1 MITLALAMLRSFIA
15 DRVAAILTLLAPL
28 AFFSL
33 IALFYRHLEA
43 TDGFRF
49 EIAVVDES
57 GSADARL
64 FAEAMQSCGMQ
75 RVHVSEVRE
84 SGLSTEGVLATVH
97 IPNGFS
103 RSDPRV
109 LVEAA
114 SPLPGASD
122 AALQLVNAANAR
134 AFAVDLPAVTAQVIS
149 LNGMLVRGSA
159 AGIALIFIMFS
170 SASIASRSLGDD
182 ASGLQDR
189 LRSLGISAAASTAAR
204 IVAISIIAWCQLALT
219 LAWAALAFQLVP
231 LSVLALM
238 CASFV
243 AAVTSAAFF
252 VALAALCGSR
262 ARFVAIA
269 PVITLVLSALSG
281 SMIPRILLPTS
292 IAAVGGW
299 LFPAWAIDACSAAIE
314 GRFDGRSIGLLT
326 AMSVASTLVA
336 LFVARR
342 SARS

>member
-1 MITLALAMLRSFIA
+1 MITLALAMLRSFVA
-15 DRVAAILTLLAPL
+15 DRVAAILTMLAPL
-28 AFFSL
+28 AFFTL

-64 FAEAMQSCGMQ
+64 FAEAMQSCGLQ

-84 SGLSTEGVLATVH
+84 SGRSTQGVLATVH

-103 RSDPRV
+103 RFDPHV

-134 AFAVDLPAVTAQVIS
+134 AFAVDLPAVTAQVTS

-189 LRSLGISAAASTAAR
+189 LRSLGVSAAASTAAR

-231 LSVLALM
+231 SSVIALI
-238 CASFV
+238 CASFI

-292 IAAVGGW
+292 IASVGGW
-299 LFPAWAIDACSAAIE
+299 LFPAWAIDACSAAID
-314 GRFDGRSIGLLT
+314 GRFDGRSIGMLA

-336 LFVARR
+336 LFCARR
-342 SARS
+342 SAR

>member
-1 MITLALAMLRSFIA
+1 MTLAFAMLRSFLA
-15 DRVAAILTLLAPL
+15 DRVAALLTLLAPL
-28 AFFSL
+28 AFFTL

-134 AFAVDLPAVTAQVIS
+134 AFAIDLPAVTAQVIS

-189 LRSLGISAAASTAAR
+189 LRSLGVSAAASTAAR

-231 LSVLALM
+231 TSVLALI
-238 CASFV
+238 CASFI

-281 SMIPRILLPTS
+281 SMIPRVLLPTS
-292 IAAVGGW
+292 IASVGGW
-299 LFPAWAIDACSAAIE
+299 LFPAWAIDACSAAID
-314 GRFDGRSIGLLT
+314 GRFDGRSIGMLA

-336 LFVARR
+336 LFCARR
-342 SARS
+342 SAR

>member
-1 MITLALAMLRSFIA
+1 
-15 DRVAAILTLLAPL
+15 
-28 AFFSL
+28 
-33 IALFYRHLEA
+33 
-43 TDGFRF
+43 
-49 EIAVVDES
+49 
-57 GSADARL
+57 
-64 FAEAMQSCGMQ
+64 MQ
-75 RVHVSEVRE
+75 RVHVSEIHGSE
-84 SGLSTEGVLATVH
+84 PGSHGVLATVH
-97 IPNGFS
+97 IPVGFS
-103 RSDPRV
+103 RADPRV

-134 AFAVDLPAVTAQVIS
+134 AFAVDLPAVTVQVTS

-189 LRSLGISAAASTAAR
+189 LRSLGVSAAASTAAR
-204 IVAISIIAWCQLALT
+204 IVAISVIAWCQLALT

-231 LSVLALM
+231 GSVLTLM
-238 CASFV
+238 FASFV
-243 AAVTSAAFF
+243 ASVTSAAFF

-292 IAAVGGW
+292 IASVGGW
-299 LFPAWAIDACSAAIE
+299 LFPAWAIDACSAAID
-314 GRFDGRSIGLLT
+314 GRFDGQAIGLLA
-326 AMSVASTLVA
+326 AMSIASTVVA
-336 LFVARR
+336 LAIAPR
-342 SARS
+342 SAR

>member
-1 MITLALAMLRSFIA
+1 MITLTLVMLRSFMA
-15 DRVAAILTLLAPL
+15 DRVAAFLTLLAPI
-28 AFFSL
+28 AFFTL

-49 EIAVVDES
+49 EIAIIDES

-64 FAEAMQSCGMQ
+64 FAEAMKSSSMQ
-75 RVHVSEVRE
+75 RVHVYELLDAEAS
-84 SGLSTEGVLATVH
+84 SHGTLATIR
-97 IPNGFS
+97 IPDGFN
-103 RSDPRV
+103 RADARV
-109 LVEAA
+109 AVEAA

-134 AFAVDLPAVTAQVIS
+134 AFAVDLPVLAVQVSS
-149 LNGMLVRGSA
+149 LDGMLVRGSA

-189 LRSLGISAAASTAAR
+189 LRSLGISASSCTVAR
-204 IVAISIIAWCQLALT
+204 ISAISVIAWCQLALT
-219 LAWAALAFQLVP
+219 LAWAALVFQIVP
-231 LSVLALM
+231 GSVVALA
-238 CASFV
+238 CASGV
-243 AAVTSAAFF
+243 AACASAAFF

-281 SMIPRILLPTS
+281 SMIPRILLPSS
-292 IAAVGGW
+292 IATVGGW
-299 LFPAWAIDACSAAIE
+299 LFPAWAIDACSAAID
-314 GRFDGRSIGLLT
+314 GRFDVRSM
-326 AMSVASTLVA
+326 AMLAAVAGVCTVVA
-336 LFVARR
+336 LVCSPRGAR
-342 SARS
+342 

>member
-1 MITLALAMLRSFIA
+1 
-15 DRVAAILTLLAPL
+15 
-28 AFFSL
+28 
-33 IALFYRHLEA
+33 
-43 TDGFRF
+43 
-49 EIAVVDES
+49 
-57 GSADARL
+57 
-64 FAEAMQSCGMQ
+64 
-75 RVHVSEVRE
+75 
-84 SGLSTEGVLATVH
+84 VH

-134 AFAVDLPAVTAQVIS
+134 AFAVDLPAVTAQVTS

-189 LRSLGISAAASTAAR
+189 LRSLGVSAAASTASR

-231 LSVLALM
+231 GSVMALT
-238 CASFV
+238 CASFI

-292 IAAVGGW
+292 IASVGGW
-299 LFPAWAIDACSAAIE
+299 LFPAWAIDACSAAID
-314 GRFDGRSIGLLT
+314 GRFDVRSIGMLT

-336 LFVARR
+336 LFFARR
-342 SARS
+342 SARG

>member
-1 MITLALAMLRSFIA
+1 MTLALAMLRSFVA
-15 DRVAAILTLLAPL
+15 DRVAALLTLLAPL
-28 AFFSL
+28 AFFTL

-64 FAEAMQSCGMQ
+64 FAEAMQSCAMQ

-84 SGLSTEGVLATVH
+84 SGLSTHGVLATVH

-134 AFAVDLPAVTAQVIS
+134 AFAVDLPAVTAQVTS

-189 LRSLGISAAASTAAR
+189 LRSLGVSAAASTAAR

-219 LAWAALAFQLVP
+219 LAWGALAFQLVP
-231 LSVLALM
+231 SSLMALI
-238 CASFV
+238 CASFI

-281 SMIPRILLPTS
+281 SMIPRVLLPTS
-292 IAAVGGW
+292 IASVGGW
-299 LFPAWAIDACSAAIE
+299 LFPAWAIDACSAAID
-314 GRFDGRSIGLLT
+314 GQFDGRSIGLLT
-326 AMSVASTLVA
+326 AMSVVSTLVA

-342 SARS
+342 SVRG

>member
-1 MITLALAMLRSFIA
+1 MTLALAMLRSFLA
-15 DRVAAILTLLAPL
+15 DRVAALLTLLAPL
-28 AFFSL
+28 AFFTL

-84 SGLSTEGVLATVH
+84 AGLSTHGVLATVH

-134 AFAVDLPAVTAQVIS
+134 AFAVDLPAVTAQVTS

-189 LRSLGISAAASTAAR
+189 LRSLGVSAAASTAAR

-231 LSVLALM
+231 TSVIALI
-238 CASFV
+238 CASFI

-292 IAAVGGW
+292 IASVGGW
-299 LFPAWAIDACSAAIE
+299 LFPAWAIDACSAAID
-314 GRFDGRSIGLLT
+314 GRFDGRSIGMLA
-326 AMSVASTLVA
+326 AMSVVSTLVA
-336 LFVARR
+336 LFCARR
-342 SARS
+342 NARA

>member
-1 MITLALAMLRSFIA
+1 MTLALAMLRSFLA
-15 DRVAAILTLLAPL
+15 DRVAALLTLLAPL
-28 AFFSL
+28 AFFTL

-64 FAEAMQSCGMQ
+64 FAEAMQACGMQ

-84 SGLSTEGVLATVH
+84 SGLSTHGVLATVH

-134 AFAVDLPAVTAQVIS
+134 AFAVDLPAVTAQVTS

-189 LRSLGISAAASTAAR
+189 LWSLGVSAAASTAAR

-231 LSVLALM
+231 TSVLALI
-238 CASFV
+238 CASFI

-292 IAAVGGW
+292 IAYVGGW
-299 LFPAWAIDACSAAIE
+299 LFPAWAIDACSAAID
-314 GRFDGRSIGLLT
+314 GRFDGRSIGMLA
-326 AMSVASTLVA
+326 AMSVVSTLVA
-336 LFVARR
+336 LFCARR
-342 SARS
+342 SAR

>member
-1 MITLALAMLRSFIA
+1 M
-15 DRVAAILTLLAPL
+15 
-28 AFFSL
+28 
-33 IALFYRHLEA
+33 
-43 TDGFRF
+43 
-49 EIAVVDES
+49 
-57 GSADARL
+57 
-64 FAEAMQSCGMQ
+64 
-75 RVHVSEVRE
+75 
-84 SGLSTEGVLATVH
+84 
-97 IPNGFS
+97 
-103 RSDPRV
+103 
-109 LVEAA
+109 EAA

-134 AFAVDLPAVTAQVIS
+134 AFAVDLPTVTVQVIS

-231 LSVLALM
+231 GSVMALT
-238 CASFV
+238 CASFI

-292 IAAVGGW
+292 IASVGGW

-314 GRFDGRSIGLLT
+314 GRFDARSIGLLT

-342 SARS
+342 SAHG

>member
-1 MITLALAMLRSFIA
+1 MILAWAMLRSFVA

-28 AFFSL
+28 AFFTL

-84 SGLSTEGVLATVH
+84 SGLSTHGVLATVH
-97 IPNGFS
+97 IPNGCS

-134 AFAVDLPAVTAQVIS
+134 AFAVELPAVTAQVTS

-189 LRSLGISAAASTAAR
+189 LRSLGVSAAASTAAR
-204 IVAISIIAWCQLALT
+204 IVAISIIAWCQLVLT

-231 LSVLALM
+231 SSIIALIY
-238 CASFV
+238 ASFI

-292 IAAVGGW
+292 IASVGGW
-299 LFPAWAIDACSAAIE
+299 LFPAWAIDACSAAID
-314 GRFDGRSIGLLT
+314 GRFDGRSIGMLT

-336 LFVARR
+336 LFFARR
-342 SARS
+342 SAR